1 MGEAS
6 RGRNRQT
13 RKLDSS
19 LGGHQ
24 DCGGGLEKGRV
35 RSSRPGCTDRMDGQ
49 AHPTSQILGLALERY
64 VRGARREADA
74 CRTRQTMCEWPD
86 QDYAISVGGSDRCYV
101 VPWPP
106 TGRPPDRPWGP
117 VLERR
122 DQQRHELPCLHVF
135 GHDGIVG
142 GAFRTAHGAKKQVT

>member
-49 AHPTSQILGLALERY
+49 AHPTSQILGWLS
-64 VRGARREADA
+64 RE
-74 CRTRQTMCEWPD
+74 TCEAP
-86 QDYAISVGGSDRCYV
+86 
-101 VPWPP
+101 
-106 TGRPPDRPWGP
+106 
-117 VLERR
+117 
-122 DQQRHELPCLHVF
+122 
-135 GHDGIVG
+135 
-142 GAFRTAHGAKKQVT
+142 GAKPTPVEHDKQCANGQTKIMRFPLGFRPMLCCTLASYWAAS